1 MFDGPLPQNHEPDPN
16 TLVVQKK
23 LPWQLG
29 ALLLML
35 VGVNCLAAVFCPDAI
50 TNLSLQF

>member
-1 MFDGPLPQNHEPDPN
+1 MFDGLFPQNHEPDPN
-16 TLVVQKK
+16 TVAVQEK

-35 VGVNCLAAVFCPDAI
+35 VVVNCLAAVFCPDAI
-50 TNLSLQF
+50 TNPSLRF